1 MDVSLRTLLRL
12 FLVVGGI
19 GYVAWGALEARTTF
33 VGLGLLAVALGL
45 FGLWR
50 EGFGRGADG

>member
-1 MDVSLRTLLRL
+1 MDVSFRTLLRL
-12 FLVVGGI
+12 FLVVGGL
-19 GYVAWGALEARTTF
+19 GYVAWGALDARTTF

-50 EGFGRGADG
+50 EGFGRKTGG

>member
-1 MDVSLRTLLRL
+1 MDVSFRTLLRL
-12 FLVVGGI
+12 FLVVGGL
-19 GYVAWGALEARTTF
+19 GYVAWGALDARTTF

-50 EGFGRGADG
+50 EG